1 MMEMTFEID
10 GRFITVTASDA
21 ITGLA
26 MAQAL
31 AAADTDA

>member
-10 GRFITVTASDA
+10 GRFITVTAGDA

-26 MAQAL
+26 LAQEI
-31 AAADTDA
+31 AAQG